1 MEKQVKGYIWSIA
14 LCNAEKWT
22 RPETNQRQLSSFEM
36 WRWRNM
42 EKIILTDRVKND
54 EVLQE
59 VQEER
64 ECLPT
69 IKGRKAN

>member
-1 MEKQVKGYIWSIA
+1 
-14 LCNAEKWT
+14 
-22 RPETNQRQLSSFEM
+22 
-36 WRWRNM
+36 M